1 MDIPKLTIFT
11 PTYNRSHTL
20 SRLHDSLVKQ
30 SLKDFEWLV
39 VDDGSSDN
47 TAVLFENWTSNDN
60 GFQVRYIRIPNG
72 GKNRAINLGIKEASG
87 RYFMILDSDDMLSP
101 NAVEFI
107 IEKMPAVEIESDF
120 IGISGKKGDLNGVP
134 LGAEGRSYNE
144 DGYTDCSNIE
154 RSKYGL
160 ERDMAEVFITEKL
173 RRYEFKVW
181 QGEKFT
187 PEEVVWNQ
195 MALDGY
201 RLRWYNKVIYL
212 CEYQSGGLTDSTWSL
227 LRNNPMGYAIMFDQR
242 LEIYPALNSRINNA
256 LQYGACCFLGGEYR
270 MLVKSRCPLLT
281 LALAPAAWVVALR
294 RRRQFKIYK

>member
-120 IGISGKKGDLNGVP
+120 IGISGKRGDLP
-134 LGAEGRSYNE
+134 
-144 DGYTDCSNIE
+144 D
-154 RSKYGL
+154 K
-160 ERDMAEVFITEKL
+160 K
-173 RRYEFKVW
+173 
-181 QGEKFT
+181 
-187 PEEVVWNQ
+187 
-195 MALDGY
+195 
-201 RLRWYNKVIYL
+201 
-212 CEYQSGGLTDSTWSL
+212 SL
-227 LRNNPMGYAIMFDQR
+227 
-242 LEIYPALNSRINNA
+242 
-256 LQYGACCFLGGEYR
+256 
-270 MLVKSRCPLLT
+270 
-281 LALAPAAWVVALR
+281 
-294 RRRQFKIYK
+294 

>member
-107 IEKMPAVEIESDF
+107 IEKMPA
-120 IGISGKKGDLNGVP
+120 
-134 LGAEGRSYNE
+134 
-144 DGYTDCSNIE
+144 
-154 RSKYGL
+154 
-160 ERDMAEVFITEKL
+160 
-173 RRYEFKVW
+173 W
-181 QGEKFT
+181 
-187 PEEVVWNQ
+187 
-195 MALDGY
+195 
-201 RLRWYNKVIYL
+201 RLKAT
-212 CEYQSGGLTDSTWSL
+212 S
-227 LRNNPMGYAIMFDQR
+227 
-242 LEIYPALNSRINNA
+242 
-256 LQYGACCFLGGEYR
+256 
-270 MLVKSRCPLLT
+270 
-281 LALAPAAWVVALR
+281 
-294 RRRQFKIYK
+294 